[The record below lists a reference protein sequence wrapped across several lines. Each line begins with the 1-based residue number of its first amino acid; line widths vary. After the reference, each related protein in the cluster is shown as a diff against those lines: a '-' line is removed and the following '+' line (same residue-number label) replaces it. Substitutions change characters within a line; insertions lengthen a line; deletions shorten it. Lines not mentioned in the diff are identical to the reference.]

1 MEEKNYVLDL
11 ERIFQF
17 VFDSDNDKNVDS
29 ELTELYVMD
38 DETNNLSLSSKQVR
52 EIKSNEINNKQTIRY
67 DMVKF
72 LLTSLISMSEEEV
85 TFGETIMLNTM
96 FREGIIKEVIEDKDD
111 E

>member
-1 MEEKNYVLDL
+1 MEEKNFVLDL

-17 VFDSDNDKNVDS
+17 VFESDNDKNVDS

-38 DETNNLSLSSKQVR
+38 DETNQLSLSSKQIR
-52 EIKSNEINNKQTIRY
+52 EMKSGEINNKQTIRY

-72 LLTSLISMSEEEV
+72 LLTSLLSMSEEEV
-85 TFGETIMLNTM
+85 TVGETIMLNTM
-96 FREGIIKEVIEDKDD
+96 FREGIIKEVIEDKDG

>member
-1 MEEKNYVLDL
+1 MEEKSYIVDL

-17 VFDSDNDKNVDS
+17 VFESDGDKNVDS

-52 EIKSNEINNKQTIRY
+52 EMKSSEINNKQTIRY

-72 LLTSLISMSEEEV
+72 LLTSLLSMNEDEV

-96 FREGIIKEVIEDKDD
+96 FREGIIKEVIEDKND